1 MNLSEKSKYPSGVIF
16 NFVRLFCLA
25 VSKILWRVK
34 FRGIEN
40 IPQKADTG
48 LLIISNH
55 QTYFDPFWI
64 TLPIN
69 RKFRYMAWDEAF
81 DWFLIGRFIR
91 YLGAFP
97 VSLKTGNPIKIFR
110 DSVQFLDEGAA
121 LLIFPEGEREFSDG
135 KLLSFRP
142 GWTRIALKAEVPVL
156 PVTIRGANKV
166 WAQNM
171 KFPRF
176 GKVEIVYHP
185 VIEIK
190 KPKNKSDL
198 PKIVEKYNRKIVEII
213 ESA

>member
-1 MNLSEKSKYPSGVIF
+1 ME
-16 NFVRLFCLA
+16 
-25 VSKILWRVK
+25 

-81 DWFLIGRFIR
+81 EWFLIGRFIR

-97 VSLKTGNPIKIFR
+97 VSLKTGNSIKIFR

-135 KLLSFRP
+135 KLLSFKS
-142 GWTRIALKAEVPVL
+142 GWTRIALIAEVPVL

-171 KFPRF
+171 KFPRL

-190 KPKNKSDL
+190 KPENKSDL
-198 PKIVEKYNRKIVEII
+198 PKIVEKYNRKIVKII